1 MKEEKLVSFLARI
14 YWVKKKKQKQTQN
27 IRNDV
32 SKVNISFISTKYV
45 LYVYAYTYI

>member
-14 YWVKKKKQKQTQN
+14 YWVKKKKNQTQN

-32 SKVNISFISTKYV
+32 SKVSISFISTKYV